1 MVFTFITYLITGALY
16 CFITVGK
23 TISRIAN
30 SGESNIVD
38 ACVKSRPEGEDK
50 RSLSHEICSWLY
62 LPVTLVLFLPTV
74 ICVSLIANKK
84 K

>member
-1 MVFTFITYLITGALY
+1 MVFTFITYLITGVLY
-16 CFITVGK
+16 YFITVGK

-38 ACVKSRPEGEDK
+38 ACVKSRPEGK
-50 RSLSHEICSWLY
+50 RPLSYEICSWLY
-62 LPVTLVLFLPTV
+62 LPITLILFLPTV
-74 ICVSLIANKK
+74 ICISLIANKK

>member
-1 MVFTFITYLITGALY
+1 MVFTFITYLITGAIY
-16 CFITVGK
+16 CAFAVGK

-38 ACVKSRPEGEDK
+38 ACVKTRPEGK
-50 RSLSHEICSWLY
+50 RPLSHEICSWLY
-62 LPVTLVLFLPTV
+62 LPITLVLFLPTV
-74 ICVSLIANKK
+74 ICASLIANKK